1 MGKFFNK
8 DKLNFKMA
16 KMAFTKPENFEKIAQ
31 VKPTNTEHHSN
42 FADEKSY
49 VKNLTKFF
57 KASGDPDAET
67 SAKKYSTTN
76 PWTAAPQGSAYKV
89 ESKYKDAVVAYYKPG
104 SKNSQENDKKV
115 SSYLTSNP
123 WKAAG
128 IADPSGAKY
137 AITAF
142 QTAAAYNK
150 AIEGYYGEAGS
161 KDPVADMKKYVDKNP
176 WNANHLKKDDSSKKK
191 GDGSKQKDDSQKEEE
206 GKGGD
211 MDMGKEEGRG
221 KDKEDFDKALDS
233 PYAGAGRADVY
244 RAVRRARMSKMF
256 NKLRKAIGRKRA
268 KDIMNRSE
276 MVMRERKELVR
287 SEFDRMDQGD
297 PNSVVSM
304 VYEGPESQARYEE
317 GAKKFKSQLETLKVS
332 HFPSGG
338 SGIKELD

>member
-16 KMAFTKPENFEKIAQ
+16 KMAFTKPVNFEKTAQ
-31 VKPTNTEHHSN
+31 AKGKGGATPGTAEHHSN
-42 FADEKSY
+42 FADDKAY
-49 VKNLTKFF
+49 VTNLTKFF
-57 KASGDPDAET
+57 KASGDSDAET
-67 SAKKYSTTN
+67 SAKKYSTAN
-76 PWTAAPQGSAYKV
+76 PWTAAPQGSAYKA
-89 ESKYKDAVVAYYKPG
+89 ETKYKDAVVAYYKPG
-104 SKNSQENDKKV
+104 SKNSKENDKKV

-123 WKAAG
+123 WKAPG
-128 IADPSGAKY
+128 NDS
-137 AITAF
+137 
-142 QTAAAYNK
+142 
-150 AIEGYYGEAGS
+150 S
-161 KDPVADMKKYVDKNP
+161 K
-176 WNANHLKKDDSSKKK
+176 KKDDSSKKK
-191 GDGSKQKDDSQKEEE
+191 DDSGKSEEE

-211 MDMGKEEGRG
+211 MDMGYDEGRDRGKEE
-221 KDKEDFDKALDS
+221 FDKALDS

-256 NKLRKAIGRKRA
+256 NKLRKSIGRKRA

-287 SEFDRMDQGD
+287 SDIDRMDQGD

-317 GAKKFKSQLETLKVS
+317 GAKRFKSQLETLKVS